1 MRQSRRLVPVL
12 PPPYHG
18 LARHKHAGSP
28 WLCFICR
35 WDEHYGLWQS
45 DAKKK
50 KKTLR
55 TAGCGCP
62 VLVPSDDAVS
72 AFHSVSYT
80 TAVCIKAHTFC
91 RFLLY
96 SFVNMEIIER
106 LMRADKDLFIGAIFL
121 SAK

>member
-1 MRQSRRLVPVL
+1 VL
-12 PPPYHG
+12 Y
-18 LARHKHAGSP
+18 L
-28 WLCFICR
+28 FICR
-35 WDEHYGLWQS
+35 RDEHYGLWQS

-50 KKTLR
+50 ALR
-55 TAGCGCP
+55 TAGCAWP

-106 LMRADKDLFIGAIFL
+106 LMRADKDLFIGTIFL